1 MDCVAAW
8 IGNCAGM
15 GDLAIKTALLLCPS
29 IDPLCI
35 GLALRELIS
44 PVIPRLN
51 EIAASVRSM
60 LEGLG
65 GLAGG

>member
-8 IGNCAGM
+8 IGNCVGM
-15 GDLAIKTALLLCPS
+15 GDLAIKTALHLCPT
-29 IDPLCI
+29 IDSLCI

-44 PVIPRLN
+44 PVIPR
-51 EIAASVRSM
+51 SM